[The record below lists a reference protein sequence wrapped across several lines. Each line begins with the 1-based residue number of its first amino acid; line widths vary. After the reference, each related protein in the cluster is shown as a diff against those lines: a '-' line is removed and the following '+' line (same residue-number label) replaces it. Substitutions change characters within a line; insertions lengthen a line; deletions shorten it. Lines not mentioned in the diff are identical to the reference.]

1 MQEAERGQLAPGG
14 RHEPLLERD
23 QAQVPQ
29 HPVRGR
35 WKRLNVRRG
44 GGSVE
49 EAVREAAE
57 RAFAVKS
64 HEIMLLFVSLRGQ
77 R

>member
-29 HPVRGR
+29 HPVRGWR
-35 WKRLNVRRG
+35 RLNVR
-44 GGSVE
+44 GSK
-49 EAVREAAE
+49 EAVCKAAE
-57 RAFAVKS
+57 RALAVKS